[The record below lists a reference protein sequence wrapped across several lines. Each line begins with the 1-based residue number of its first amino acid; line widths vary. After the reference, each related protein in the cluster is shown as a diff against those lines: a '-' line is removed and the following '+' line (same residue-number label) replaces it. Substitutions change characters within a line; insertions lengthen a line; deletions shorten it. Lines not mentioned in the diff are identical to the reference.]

1 MLSTTAAGVQ
11 AAALWGSEGPQG
23 RARPGRRP
31 GNTTRRP
38 SRKRLGTFN
47 RKTMLNECSTFLT
60 PIGCNASNISM
71 VYMGHLRDFDVVP
84 L

>member
-1 MLSTTAAGVQ
+1 MLSITAAGVQ

-38 SRKRLGTFN
+38 SRKRLDTF
-47 RKTMLNECSTFLT
+47 KSETILNECSTF
-60 PIGCNASNISM
+60 
-71 VYMGHLRDFDVVP
+71 
-84 L
+84 

>member
-38 SRKRLGTFN
+38 SRKRLDTF
-47 RKTMLNECSTFLT
+47 KSETILNECSTF
-60 PIGCNASNISM
+60 
-71 VYMGHLRDFDVVP
+71 
-84 L
+84 